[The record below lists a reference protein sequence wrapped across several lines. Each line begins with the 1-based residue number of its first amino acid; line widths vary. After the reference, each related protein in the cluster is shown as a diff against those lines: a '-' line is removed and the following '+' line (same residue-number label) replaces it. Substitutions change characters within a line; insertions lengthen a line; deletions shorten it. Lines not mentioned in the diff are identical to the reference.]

1 MTHGFVLGS
10 SEDDSPKLVPLLVV
24 EKGYILSVC
33 YIEFRVVNV
42 LEYVAASMV
51 MPVMM
56 MGSVDVM
63 HGSIDNLIRYSQI
76 GCAHVLS
83 Y

>member
-10 SEDDSPKLVPLLVV
+10 SEDDSSKLVPLLVV

-33 YIEFRVVNV
+33 YIEFRVNV
-42 LEYVAASMV
+42 LEYVAASTV

-76 GCAHVLS
+76 ECAHVLS